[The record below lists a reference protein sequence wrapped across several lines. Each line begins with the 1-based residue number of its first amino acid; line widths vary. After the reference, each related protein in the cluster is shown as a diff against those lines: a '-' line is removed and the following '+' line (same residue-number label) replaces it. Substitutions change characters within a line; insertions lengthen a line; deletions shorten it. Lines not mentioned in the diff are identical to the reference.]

1 MELIAIPVQALGL
14 TAGLLTSVSMLP
26 QLIKTFKEKKAGDV
40 SLFMLV
46 VLIAGVSLWI
56 YYGVLKDDKPII
68 ITNCLSVIINVAV
81 AVLKIK
87 YRKS

>member
-1 MELIAIPVQALGL
+1 MHLTAIPIQALGM

-26 QLIKTFKEKKAGDV
+26 QLIKTLKEKKAGDV
-40 SLFMLV
+40 SFFMLI

-68 ITNCLSVIINVAV
+68 ITNCISVLLNVSV
-81 AVLKIK
+81 AVLKLK
-87 YRKS
+87 YNKS